1 MVLKLTLVI
10 ALAIAAFTLTPP
22 GASEPGIA
30 GSDKLV
36 HFLAFAVLAMPMA
49 YTRRFPMLWIVLVA
63 ASYGGLIELIQ
74 PYVGR
79 SAEWGD
85 WLADGLGAFVGAWL
99 AARIGRRGR
108 AS

>member
-10 ALAIAAFTLTPP
+10 ALAIAALTLTPP

-30 GSDKLV
+30 GGDKLV

-49 YTRRFPMLWIVLVA
+49 YARRLPLFLIILAGVA
-63 ASYGGLIELIQ
+63 YGGLIELIQ

-79 SAEWGD
+79 SGEWGD
-85 WLADGLGAFVGAWL
+85 LLADGLGAFLGAWF
-99 AARIGRRGR
+99 AARMGCKWRMT
-108 AS
+108 